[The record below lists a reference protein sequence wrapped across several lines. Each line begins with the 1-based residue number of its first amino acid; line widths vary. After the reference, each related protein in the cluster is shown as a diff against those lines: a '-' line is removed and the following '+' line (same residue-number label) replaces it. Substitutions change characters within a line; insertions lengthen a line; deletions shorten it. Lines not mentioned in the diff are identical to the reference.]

1 MKIFISGIC
10 GFVGSTLAHGLLDN
24 VASREIIGLDNLSRA
39 GSPLNLETLRKRG
52 VKFRH
57 GDLRCASDLEA
68 IGKIDWIIDT
78 AANPSVLAGVD
89 GTTSSRQL
97 IEHNLFGTVNLL
109 ELAKKHKAGFT
120 LLSTSRVYSVKA
132 LSEIPVVVEESA
144 FAPDLAVPLP
154 QGVSENGIAETFSTA
169 SPVSL
174 YGASKVASEVVALE
188 YGEAFDFPV
197 WINRCGVLAGA
208 GQFGHAEQGI
218 FSFWINAY
226 LRRRPLRYIGFDG
239 AGHQSRDCFH
249 PRDLLPL
256 LEGTI
261 VATKHGSVKTDHIL
275 FIASGAFHLAKP
287 ADLLPELQ
295 GRLPIRVEL
304 SALTQEDFVRILSQ
318 TRASL
323 TQQYQA
329 LLGTEGVT
337 VTFADDGIEALARIA
352 AEVNEAVENI
362 GARRLQTVMEKL
374 LEEISFEGPDLEPK
388 NQRIDAAYVE
398 AMLAET
404 VKDQDLS
411 RYIL

>member
-1 MKIFISGIC
+1 MKILISGVC

-24 VASREIIGLDNLSRA
+24 VSSREIIGLDNLSRA
-39 GSPLNLETLRKRG
+39 GSPLNLAALRKRG
-52 VKFRH
+52 IKFRH
-57 GDLRCASDLEA
+57 GDLRCPSDLEVV
-68 IGKIDWIIDT
+68 GEIDWIIDA

-97 IEHNLFGTVNLL
+97 IEHNLYGTVNLL

-132 LSEIPVVVEESA
+132 LSEIPVVVEKSA
-144 FAPDLAVPLP
+144 FEPDLAVPLP
-154 QGVSENGIAETFSTA
+154 QGVSEHGIAETFSTA

-226 LRRRPLRYIGFDG
+226 LQRRPLRYIGFDG

-256 LEGTI
+256 LEKQF
-261 VATKHGSVKTDHIL
+261 ATDSDKPRVMNLGGGSANTM
-275 FIASGAFHLAKP
+275 SLA
-287 ADLLPELQ
+287 Q
-295 GRLPIRVEL
+295 
-304 SALTQEDFVRILSQ
+304 LSQ
-318 TRASL
+318 WC
-323 TQQYQA
+323 
-329 LLGTEGVT
+329 
-337 VTFADDGIEALARIA
+337 EARFGPHQIA
-352 AEVNEAVENI
+352 ADTTPRPFDVPWLVMDSRLAEKTWGWRPTIKLEAI
-362 GARRLQTVMEKL
+362 
-374 LEEISFEGPDLEPK
+374 LEEIAQHAEAHSNWLE
-388 NQRIDAAYVE
+388 ISSA
-398 AMLAET
+398 
-404 VKDQDLS
+404 S
-411 RYIL
+411 